1 MVLGV
6 EAPED
11 GAFDAVSTCL
21 TGDTVLE
28 SVPEVCSVL
37 DLDRLNPFRPFRPL
51 RPFAVA
57 VLALI
62 LILRDDGAGDAPRT
76 SVLCSSS
83 VLVDWPGIV
92 NPPDWIDPGERLLG
106 RWDGLDWLSSLET
119 VVEDKRCA
127 EFVLDEGEYFE
138 SCDLTANS
146 RAD

>member
-1 MVLGV
+1 
-6 EAPED
+6 
-11 GAFDAVSTCL
+11 L

-76 SVLCSSS
+76 SVLSSSS
-83 VLVDWPGIV
+83 VLVGWPGIV